1 MSYIITVYFAC
12 ATDCEY
18 VCVWIC
24 MCMNMYVYVVGRD
37 FYLNTQSLPAMER
50 RLVFFTIL
58 SVNRDVLEMLYL

>member
-24 MCMNMYVYVVGRD
+24 MCMNMYVYVVGQD

-50 RLVFFTIL
+50 RFG
-58 SVNRDVLEMLYL
+58 

>member
-1 MSYIITVYFAC
+1 
-12 ATDCEY
+12 
-18 VCVWIC
+18 
-24 MCMNMYVYVVGRD
+24 MNMYVYVVGRD